1 MAYVELGKFRLQAGV
16 SNEALFD
23 AERAIRNGRIQQQPG
38 YLGREL
44 GHNGNGEWL
53 ILIRWESQAAG
64 EAWSPIFMQDPSA
77 QAFIRVIDMST
88 MRQEHYTI
96 DAL

>member
-1 MAYVELGKFRLQAGV
+1 MAYLEIGKFRIQAGA
-16 SNEALFD
+16 STAALLE

-38 YLGREL
+38 FLGREL
-44 GHNGNGEWL
+44 GHSGNGEWL

-77 QAFIRVIDMST
+77 QALMRVIDMST
-88 MRQEHYTI
+88 MHQEHYTI
-96 DAL
+96 DSF